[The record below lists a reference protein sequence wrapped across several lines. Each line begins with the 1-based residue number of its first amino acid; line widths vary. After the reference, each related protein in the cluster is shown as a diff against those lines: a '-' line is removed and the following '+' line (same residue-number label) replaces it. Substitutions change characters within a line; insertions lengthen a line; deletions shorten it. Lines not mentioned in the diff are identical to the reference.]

1 MTDVFIVGCGYVGF
15 RVAQKVNARGQR
27 VAALARSSAS
37 RARLQSAG
45 IQSVAGDLDKPD
57 SLSELPT
64 QNTVLY
70 YFAPPPS
77 QGVTDPR
84 LATLLAALPT
94 SQWPQKMVL
103 ISTTGV
109 YGDCEGAWIDESQP
123 VNPQADRAKR
133 RLNAESILQQWCS
146 QRQIPAVIL
155 RVPGI
160 YGPERL
166 PIKRLQQGLP
176 VLEGSISPFSNRIYV
191 DDLVRACLAG
201 DGFIKNRSY
210 STEIYN
216 ISDGHPTTMTDYFN
230 QVADALGLSRP
241 PQIDWA
247 AAQTILSPE
256 MRSYLAESKRLD
268 NRKMREQ
275 LGIVP
280 EYPDLATGLAHCK
293 HQQLI
298 NNDFS

>member
-15 RVAQKVNARGQR
+15 RVAQKVKARGQR
-27 VAALARSSAS
+27 VAALARSAAS

-45 IQSVAGDLDKPD
+45 IQSVAGDLDVAN
-57 SLSELPT
+57 SLSDLPT

-84 LATLLAALPT
+84 MATFLAALPA

-109 YGDCEGAWIDESQP
+109 YGDCGGAWIDESRP

-146 QRQIPAVIL
+146 ERQIPAVIL

-160 YGPERL
+160 YGAERL
-166 PIKRLQQGLP
+166 PIKRLQQGVP
-176 VLEGSISPFSNRIYV
+176 VLDESISPFSNRIYV

-201 DGFIKNRSY
+201 GGLKKCRFSSLI
-210 STEIYN
+210 EIYN

-230 QVADALGLSRP
+230 EVADALGLSRP

-247 AAQTILSPE
+247 AAQTVLSAE

-268 NRKMREQ
+268 NRKMREE

-280 EYPDLATGLAHCK
+280 EYPDLATGLAAV
-293 HQQLI
+293 
-298 NNDFS
+298 FSI